1 MQRARDGTN
10 RLNANFSQLH
20 GLRSQV
26 SGVRCQDGRSET
38 KTGLQ
43 AGEIAF
49 ICSWRNTTGT
59 IFCDQGSY
67 SSYTAINPET

>member
-20 GLRSQV
+20 GLRCQV
-26 SGVRCQDGRSET
+26 QDGRSET